1 MFDRWEFDAQ
11 IKGVLDNDF
20 RPIPGL
26 ERRPGMPSLEPFRE
40 RFFPKK
46 KKEQDGEKWLREYG
60 SEVASRPF
68 FAYISP
74 DLKQLLIGFTLKFQA
89 DKQKFEEIRQ
99 FFYYHQTNG
108 FSMTHCSLRGS
119 TDTFTDTGKWF
130 FPDTW
135 RHALRITSQ

>member
-1 MFDRWEFDAQ
+1 MAQ
-11 IKGVLDNDF
+11 GV
-20 RPIPGL
+20 
-26 ERRPGMPSLEPFRE
+26 
-40 RFFPKK
+40 
-46 KKEQDGEKWLREYG
+46 WLRG
-60 SEVASRPF
+60 RALNASFGLF
-68 FAYISP
+68 FLVFSSRFE
-74 DLKQLLIGFTLKFQA
+74 GFEGFKMGPKRQA

-135 RHALRITSQ
+135 RQTLKMILAS